1 MCEPG
6 RALVAHAVS
15 VVTQVQLRKD
25 DQLYI
30 NDGVYGSLSET
41 VDAGVKLPARAHR
54 LTGALTGA
62 PKDFILNGPTCDS
75 LDVLPSTFSLP
86 SDIDEGDWIEIDR
99 VGAYSNALATR
110 FNGFTPGDA
119 GGRARPVDRHRALM
133 AMRQKSFPGS
143 QPRGLPPR
151 RLYRMGR
158 SRRRRATIVCCHGL
172 TRNGRDFDALAAAL
186 CRDARVICPDI
197 VGRGAAA
204 IGCAIPRITAIRNT
218 APT

>member
-1 MCEPG
+1 MLEKAKVDIVGLDVGGGFPAEYLGTNMPPYEDFIHEIEEGVKKLKLRRDCVLMCEPG

-30 NDGVYGSLSET
+30 NDGICGSLSET

-54 LTGALTGA
+54 LAGSLTGG

-110 FNGFTPGDA
+110 FNGFAPETLVVVHDQP
-119 GGRARPVDRHRALM
+119 M
-133 AMRQKSFPGS
+133 GS
-143 QPRGLPPR
+143 VR
-151 RLYRMGR
+151 
-158 SRRRRATIVCCHGL
+158 
-172 TRNGRDFDALAAAL
+172 
-186 CRDARVICPDI
+186 
-197 VGRGAAA
+197 
-204 IGCAIPRITAIRNT
+204 
-218 APT
+218 